1 MTMKQGTL
9 FAALGLA
16 AMLCSPA
23 RAGELAVSEAWA
35 RATPPG
41 ASVAAAYLT
50 IDNSGGEA
58 DRLLGASCEA
68 AGRVEVHESRRE
80 GEVMRMRKAE
90 PLDVAAGE
98 RVVFGPGGLHVML
111 MDLEA
116 PLRQGERLPLV
127 LRFERAGEVTVEAEV
142 LAGDATDPHAGHHH

>member
-1 MTMKQGTL
+1 MKQGFVFATL
-9 FAALGLA
+9 LA
-16 AMLCSPA
+16 AVALCGPA
-23 RAGELAVSEAWA
+23 RAGELAVVEAWA

-50 IDNSGGEA
+50 VDNSAGGA
-58 DRLLGASCEA
+58 DRLLGASSDA

-80 GEVMRMRKAE
+80 GEVMRMRKVE
-90 PLDVAAGE
+90 PLDIAAGE

-111 MDLEA
+111 MELEA
-116 PLRQGERLPLV
+116 PLRQDEKLPLV
-127 LRFERAGEVTVEAEV
+127 LRFERAGEVQVEAEV